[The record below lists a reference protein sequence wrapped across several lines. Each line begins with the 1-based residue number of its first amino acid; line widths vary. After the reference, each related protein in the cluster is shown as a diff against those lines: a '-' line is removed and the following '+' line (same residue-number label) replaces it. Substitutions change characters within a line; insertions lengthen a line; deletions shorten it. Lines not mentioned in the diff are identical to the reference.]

1 MIRASMLGKLM
12 ASPDKSVLPAGA
24 ITELDKIISQKLLN
38 WRNAETDFFTTEK
51 GKQCENDSI
60 ELYNEFKDTF
70 YVKNVERVTKDYLT
84 GECDLLD
91 EQNSLVV
98 DIKTSYSKATH
109 PLNLTASKL
118 YEWQLRAY
126 MYLYNVNHAELAYCL
141 VNTPP
146 DLIKKQDP
154 ENWHVVDDLPLN
166 LRVRTF
172 KIERDLEK
180 ENQFLNRIKLCEEYV
195 LKGLELK

>member
-24 ITELDKIISQKLLN
+24 ITELDKIISKKLLK
-38 WRNAETDFFTTEK
+38 WRDTESDFLTTEK
-51 GKQCENDSI
+51 GKRCENESI
-60 ELYNEFKDTF
+60 ELYNDFKDTF
-70 YVKNVERVTKDYLT
+70 YVKNVERITKGYLT

-91 EQNSLVV
+91 VSESLVI

-109 PLNLTASKL
+109 PLNLSASKL

-126 MYLYNVNHAELAYCL
+126 MYLYNVNNAELAYCL

-146 DLIKKQDP
+146 DLIAKKDL
-154 ENWHVVDDLPLN
+154 EDWHVVDDLPDN
-166 LRVRTF
+166 LRVRTLR
-172 KIERDLEK
+172 IERDLEK

-195 LKGLELK
+195 LKGL